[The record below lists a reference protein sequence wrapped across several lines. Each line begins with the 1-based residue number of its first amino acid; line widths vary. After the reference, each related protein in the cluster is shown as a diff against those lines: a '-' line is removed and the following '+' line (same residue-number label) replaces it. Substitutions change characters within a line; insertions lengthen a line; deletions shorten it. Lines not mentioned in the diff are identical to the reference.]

1 MIKRVLVV
9 ILIAVV
15 IAALLPVLLPLLFDT
30 VEPIESMNVTAS
42 PAAGGLLQTMWPIVI
57 MIIII
62 GIAAG
67 LVFFAL
73 RHFGVIR

>member
-1 MIKRVLVV
+1 MIKKVLAV

-15 IAALLPVLLPLLFDT
+15 IAALLPAVLPLLFDT
-30 VEPIESMNVTAS
+30 VAPIESMNITAS
-42 PAAGGLLQTMWPIVI
+42 PEAGGMLQTMWPIVI

-62 GIAAG
+62 GVAAS

-73 RHFGVIR
+73 RRFKVIK